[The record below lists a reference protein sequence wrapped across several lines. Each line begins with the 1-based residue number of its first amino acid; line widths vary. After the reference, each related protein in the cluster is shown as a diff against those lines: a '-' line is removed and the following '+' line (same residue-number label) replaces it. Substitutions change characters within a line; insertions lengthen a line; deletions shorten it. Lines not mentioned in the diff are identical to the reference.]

1 MTPVRVLMGTV
12 SKFIAG
18 NWMFAAFGWG
28 LLLFMVPV
36 WVTDYLG
43 WKRDCEFPDLFV
55 KMPLAVRVVL
65 IVALVYGM
73 VFFARREANEFIYF
87 AF

>member
-1 MTPVRVLMGTV
+1 MGAV

-18 NWMFAAFGWG
+18 NWMVAAFGWG

-43 WKRDCEFPDLFV
+43 WKHDCEFPDLFA

-65 IVALVYGM
+65 ILALIYGM